1 MSTHMTIMM
10 DTSQISHENIQQ
22 NILNLKYFALK
33 ASSQSQVD
41 ITLKANEI
49 YLFSIKYLCEPDL
62 ITEGGADQAD
72 LFLLELEMRC
82 RVGQL
87 WQQ

>member
-33 ASSQSQVD
+33 ASSQQFVNED
-41 ITLKANEI
+41 IALKANVI
-49 YLFSIKYLCEPDL
+49 LFIFNKM
-62 ITEGGADQAD
+62 
-72 LFLLELEMRC
+72 F
-82 RVGQL
+82 V
-87 WQQ
+87 